1 MANSAGMVARIKAIL
16 AQPESEWRVIDGEP
30 ASVGGLMTG
39 WVVPL
44 AAIGPVASIIAVLV
58 FGYGVPGM
66 PYAVPAGGVIAM
78 SIASYVMSLVGIF
91 LFALVVNALAPSF
104 GGRRDPVQ
112 AMKVAAYGST
122 AGFLAGIF
130 QIFPPLAFLAIVG
143 LYNLY
148 LIYVGLP
155 ILMRVPSDKAVG
167 YIVVTILAMIVIYL
181 VVAAVAGSLA
191 VAFLPQQTAPVF
203 AP

>member
-1 MANSAGMVARIKAIL
+1 MANTAGMVARIKAIL
-16 AQPESEWRVIDGEP
+16 GQPQSEWRVIDGEP

-44 AAIGPVASIIAVLV
+44 AAIGPVASVIAALA

-66 PYAVPAGGVIAM
+66 PYVVPIGSVIAM
-78 SIASYVMSLVGIF
+78 SVASYVMTLVGVF
-91 LFALVVNALAPSF
+91 LFALVINALAPSF
-104 GGRRDPVQ
+104 GGKSDQVQ

-130 QIFPPLAFLAIVG
+130 QIFPPLAFLTLIG

-155 ILMRVPSDKAVG
+155 VLMRVPPEKAVG
-167 YIVVTILAMIVIYL
+167 YIVVAILAMIVIYL
-181 VVAAVAGSLA
+181 VVAAIAGSLA
-191 VAFLPQQTAPVF
+191 VAFLPRPTIPVF
-203 AP
+203 TP

>member
-1 MANSAGMVARIKAIL
+1 MVARIKAIL
-16 AQPESEWRVIDGEP
+16 AQPQSEWRVIDGEP

-44 AAIGPVASIIAVLV
+44 AAIGPVASVIAALA

-66 PYAVPAGGVIAM
+66 PYAVPVGSVIAM
-78 SIASYVMSLVGIF
+78 SVASYVMTLVGVF
-91 LFALVVNALAPSF
+91 LFALVINALAPSF
-104 GGRRDPVQ
+104 GGQGNAVQ

-130 QIFPPLAFLAIVG
+130 QIFPPLAFLTLIG

-155 ILMRVPSDKAVG
+155 ILMRVPPEKAVG
-167 YIVVTILAMIVIYL
+167 YIVVAILAMIVIYL
-181 VVAAVAGSLA
+181 VVAAIAGSLA
-191 VAFLPQQTAPVF
+191 VAFLPRPAIPVF
-203 AP
+203 TP